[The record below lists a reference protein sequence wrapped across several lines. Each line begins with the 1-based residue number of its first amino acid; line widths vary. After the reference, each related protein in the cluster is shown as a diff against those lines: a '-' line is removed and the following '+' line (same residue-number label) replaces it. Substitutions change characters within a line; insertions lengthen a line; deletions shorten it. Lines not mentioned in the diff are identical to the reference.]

1 MSNAILVLIALATAV
16 LLNFIYKCT
25 FDYNGLTENSI
36 EKRSTSVEITHSF
49 ETRKKIPCLT
59 QSMLY
64 SLNFSSSSQ
73 FSTSFFQGQ
82 SKKSELLLFACRD
95 GSAVTLVQLATSCEK
110 NWNRWRWWWFCGGF
124 LFPLYFTSSSFSS
137 QMKETRRNDEMS
149 RVFFE
154 IWFVIR
160 TISHFSW
167 LKPSLSA
174 AVASL
179 RFLSDQIRI
188 RTLRRP

>member
-110 NWNRWRWWWFCGGF
+110 N
-124 LFPLYFTSSSFSS
+124 
-137 QMKETRRNDEMS
+137 
-149 RVFFE
+149 
-154 IWFVIR
+154 
-160 TISHFSW
+160 
-167 LKPSLSA
+167 
-174 AVASL
+174 
-179 RFLSDQIRI
+179 
-188 RTLRRP
+188 

>member
-1 MSNAILVLIALATAV
+1 MAWQRTVERNEARALKSLTVLRL
-16 LLNFIYKCT
+16 
-25 FDYNGLTENSI
+25 G
-36 EKRSTSVEITHSF
+36 
-49 ETRKKIPCLT
+49 KKIPCLT

-82 SKKSELLLFACRD
+82 SKKSELLFACRD
-95 GSAVTLVQLATSCEK
+95 GSAVTLVCCSLLPHVRKIEIDEDDDD
-110 NWNRWRWWWFCGGF
+110 FVGGSSF
-124 LFPLYFTSSSFSS
+124 LYILLLPASSFSS

>member
-25 FDYNGLTENSI
+25 FDYNGLTENSR

-82 SKKSELLLFACRD
+82 SKKSELLFACRD
-95 GSAVTLVQLATSCEK
+95 GSAVTLVCCSLLPHVRKIEIDEDDDD
-110 NWNRWRWWWFCGGF
+110 FVGG
-124 LFPLYFTSSSFSS
+124 SSFLYILLLLHSVV
-137 QMKETRRNDEMS
+137 K
-149 RVFFE
+149 
-154 IWFVIR
+154 
-160 TISHFSW
+160 
-167 LKPSLSA
+167 
-174 AVASL
+174 
-179 RFLSDQIRI
+179 
-188 RTLRRP
+188 

>member
-1 MSNAILVLIALATAV
+1 MAWQRTVERNEARALKSLTVLRLGKKSRVWHNQCYIAWTF
-16 LLNFIYKCT
+16 LLLLSSRLHFFKAN
-25 FDYNGLTENSI
+25 L
-36 EKRSTSVEITHSF
+36 RSLSC
-49 ETRKKIPCLT
+49 CL
-59 QSMLY
+59 QRWIS
-64 SLNFSSSSQ
+64 SNFSV
-73 FSTSFFQGQ
+73 
-82 SKKSELLLFACRD
+82 L
-95 GSAVTLVQLATSCEK
+95 LATSCEK

>member
-36 EKRSTSVEITHSF
+36 ERNEARALKSLTVLRLG
-49 ETRKKIPCLT
+49 KKIPCLT

-110 NWNRWRWWWFCGGF
+110 N
-124 LFPLYFTSSSFSS
+124 
-137 QMKETRRNDEMS
+137 
-149 RVFFE
+149 
-154 IWFVIR
+154 
-160 TISHFSW
+160 
-167 LKPSLSA
+167 
-174 AVASL
+174 
-179 RFLSDQIRI
+179 
-188 RTLRRP
+188 